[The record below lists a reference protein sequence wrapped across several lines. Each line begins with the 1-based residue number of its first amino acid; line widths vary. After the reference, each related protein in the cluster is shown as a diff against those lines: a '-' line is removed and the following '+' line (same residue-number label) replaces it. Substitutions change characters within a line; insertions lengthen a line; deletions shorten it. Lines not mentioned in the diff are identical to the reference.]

1 MSMAFPSDLLVG
13 QKGFI
18 ITQVIKPHF
27 IICDI
32 ILWWQSD
39 VVWPHSSIKI
49 KNYPGILTVF
59 VKGFVENFNVNGC
72 DWKDY

>member
-1 MSMAFPSDLLVG
+1 MSMAVPSDLLVG

-32 ILWWQSD
+32 IL
-39 VVWPHSSIKI
+39 
-49 KNYPGILTVF
+49 
-59 VKGFVENFNVNGC
+59 
-72 DWKDY
+72 